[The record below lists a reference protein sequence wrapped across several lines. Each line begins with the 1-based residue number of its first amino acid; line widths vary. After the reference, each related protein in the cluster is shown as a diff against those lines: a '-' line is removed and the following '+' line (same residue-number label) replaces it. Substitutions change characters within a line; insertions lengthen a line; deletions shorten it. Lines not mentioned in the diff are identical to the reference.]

1 MFTNTMEQTKKMF
14 DTMWG
19 NWEEGV
25 QKVYQS
31 QQDFGKI
38 SVEAFKKQQDMFS
51 SMTLNLKKTEEEMKN
66 SLNKTTQFFKENSM
80 KNQNE
85 EVSKMLES
93 WNEKMN
99 EIMNQLQ
106 KLSATPTNVMVAMVE
121 QSQERMY
128 ESMKNAVEEQNKL
141 QLESKEVIEKFML
154 QIKESQLNFI
164 KVLEEQTTQSQ
175 KQKKRA

>member
-38 SVEAFKKQQDMFS
+38 SVDAFKKQQDMLS
-51 SMTLNLKKTEEEMKN
+51 SMTFNLKKTEEEMKN

>member
-38 SVEAFKKQQDMFS
+38 SVDAFKKQQDMFS